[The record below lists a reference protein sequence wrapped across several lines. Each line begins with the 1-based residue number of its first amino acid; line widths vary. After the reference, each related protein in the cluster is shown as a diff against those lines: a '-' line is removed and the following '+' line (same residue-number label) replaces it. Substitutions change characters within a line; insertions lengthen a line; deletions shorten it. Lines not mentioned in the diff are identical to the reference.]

1 MRLEWILLLV
11 ALMAFSYNFV
21 HQQPITLSFDVKN
34 PLSPEEPTFTAQA
47 TTSLGPLK
55 LSYSTS
61 WGKSLVSKLGFD
73 LEIKPKESWV
83 EVQFTTDSLKGIL
96 VERGEQVREGD
107 LLGFH
112 SLEVQ
117 EQLRQLE
124 ANLAKE
130 QDELIKAELQAKIKE
145 LKEKNEVHAL
155 VSGWIGALWVE
166 QVEDLLTVHLRVVL
180 GGEKS

>member
-61 WGKSLVSKLGFD
+61 WGRSLSSKLAFD
-73 LEIKPKESWV
+73 MELKPKESWV

-96 VERGEQVREGD
+96 VRQRGDKFEEGD
-107 LLGFH
+107 LLGFTPWRSRSSFANWRPT
-112 SLEVQ
+112 SLRSRT
-117 EQLRQLE
+117 LSSRP
-124 ANLAKE
+124 NSRPRSRS
-130 QDELIKAELQAKIKE
+130 
-145 LKEKNEVHAL
+145 
-155 VSGWIGALWVE
+155 SGRRTRSTPWSPAGSRPSGSSRSR
-166 QVEDLLTVHLRVVL
+166 T
-180 GGEKS
+180 S